1 MNTRQIVLAVLAL
14 DFLALSAYVVAN
26 HGYVGM
32 FVELFSTWP
41 GILTGVDLTL
51 ALLMIMSW
59 MLVDARKHGLGV
71 VPYLAVTLAF
81 GSLGPLAYLIR
92 RERALRGR

>member
-1 MNTRQIVLAVLAL
+1 MNTRQIVLAIVAI
-14 DFLALSAYVVAN
+14 DFLALTVYVVAN

-41 GILTGVDLTL
+41 GILGGVDLTI
-51 ALLMIMSW
+51 ALFMIMGW

-71 VPYLAVTLAF
+71 VPYLLTTVAF

-92 RERALRGR
+92 REWALRGR

>member
-1 MNTRQIVLAVLAL
+1 MNTRQIVLTLVAL
-14 DFLALSAYVVAN
+14 DFLAMTVYVVAD

-32 FVELFSTWP
+32 FADLLSTWP
-41 GILTGVDLTL
+41 GILTAFDLTI
-51 ALLMIMSW
+51 ALFMIMGW

-71 VPYLAVTLAF
+71 LPYMIATLAF

-92 RERALRGR
+92 REWALKAA